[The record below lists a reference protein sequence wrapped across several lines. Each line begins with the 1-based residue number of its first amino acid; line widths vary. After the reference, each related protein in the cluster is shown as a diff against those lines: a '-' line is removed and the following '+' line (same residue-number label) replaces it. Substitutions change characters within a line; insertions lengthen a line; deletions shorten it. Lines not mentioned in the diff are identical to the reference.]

1 LYASEASQPSADTEF
16 VVPEAP
22 TVDDAMQRFQFGVF
36 SASEKSRVYKVFHR
50 FAGAEWV
57 LNKDSL
63 DMVAGHLGYSLASE
77 DVMEL
82 MANDVNE
89 ESSFT
94 RPDELMNFLR
104 ALNSVQL
111 ELLEAAFDKQVLK
124 EGTAFRS
131 ELISIDGLALVM
143 KDLHFVLMRDN
154 MEELLQRAGI
164 AGKPAVSIDDAARV
178 LAAYR
183 ECEGFTNTELQK
195 ARESFDKVAVKDVIS
210 MENLSNTLLEFCD
223 PEEHSSMA
231 SMKDFMKHLNELF
244 EAAGDAMAT
253 VAPVSF
259 HEFLVWARLLRNAQ
273 LMEISESA

>member
-1 LYASEASQPSADTEF
+1 MYASEASQPSADTEF

-22 TVDDAMQRFQFGVF
+22 TVDDAMQRFQFGIF
-36 SASEKSRVYKVFHR
+36 SAAEKSRVYKVFHR

-82 MANDVNE
+82 MANDVNQDA
-89 ESSFT
+89 SFT

-154 MEELLQRAGI
+154 MEELLQRAGQLTL
-164 AGKPAVSIDDAARV
+164 AGLTGVTWLAPPV
-178 LAAYR
+178 LA
-183 ECEGFTNTELQK
+183 
-195 ARESFDKVAVKDVIS
+195 
-210 MENLSNTLLEFCD
+210 
-223 PEEHSSMA
+223 
-231 SMKDFMKHLNELF
+231 
-244 EAAGDAMAT
+244 
-253 VAPVSF
+253 
-259 HEFLVWARLLRNAQ
+259 
-273 LMEISESA
+273 